1 AQVFTATTTL
11 LTGLPKTALVLISGC
26 MTGAREEKSTHAPL
40 STSCRRQSSEPST
53 ASLLTSIM
61 SMPKTGA
68 NGSPGKPEPQSP
80 LRTPK
85 EILLGRVSYM
95 RNQTRIAAS
104 TTPAR
109 YVTASLS

>member
-1 AQVFTATTTL
+1 
-11 LTGLPKTALVLISGC
+11 
-26 MTGAREEKSTHAPL
+26 MTGAREEKCTHAPL

-85 EILLGRVSYM
+85 EILLAKLLP
-95 RNQTRIAAS
+95 TRQPLTCSMDSALRSQGWLLPLDPATPSS
-104 TTPAR
+104 TTKL
-109 YVTASLS
+109 ASEPN

>member
-1 AQVFTATTTL
+1 RLHCAQRATAQVFTATTTL

-53 ASLLTSIM
+53 ASLLTSTM

-68 NGSPGKPEPQSP
+68 NGSPGKPEPPSP
-80 LRTPK
+80 LTTPK
-85 EILLGRVSYM
+85 EILLVKLLP
-95 RNQTRIAAS
+95 TRQPLTCS
-104 TTPAR
+104 MD
-109 YVTASLS
+109 